1 MFCCGTYYISTHL
14 YYMGFQTP
22 ARIVQEM
29 PAYHPLDSVIVHI
42 SHVCYLVSVLELGF
56 LCVALDVL
64 VLTL

>member
-1 MFCCGTYYISTHL
+1 MSYCGTYYISTHL

-29 PAYHPLDSVIVHI
+29 PAYHPLDSVIVRI
-42 SHVCYLVSVLELGF
+42 SRVCYLVCVLESGF